1 MIGTRLMRF
10 LSSNVAIS
18 LRGVSGAAVIT
29 ERVMTSVTLCECD
42 FTYSAARTCL
52 PVRYSSHQ
60 DRLRSVPASARRMRS
75 PSLTIPRSSSCS
87 SMTGTALM
95 RLARRIP
102 ATSSTRAFG
111 RTLMTAE
118 TITSA
123 AFMSHTLSGDIG
135 GTLALRRGL
144 RTASQGDE
152 HLERQGVFTIV
163 APIVAT
169 LPSLTGRCPRQI
181 RRTIFPALAQRAP
194 PAQVTKQ
201 SGIRQREFIGI
212 EVERKHKATQQVIG
226 MAARNRA
233 KLGVGRFRIM
243 RQIFEIIGAQSGGF
257 EQLIGSPRHP
267 APPRSREHVRQRP
280 VPSLQ

>member
-1 MIGTRLMRF
+1 MRF
-10 LSSNVAIS
+10 LSSNIAIS
-18 LRGVSGAAVIT
+18 PSGVSGVAMIT
-29 ERVMTSVTLCECD
+29 ERVITSVTLCECD

-152 HLERQGVFTIV
+152 HLECQGVLTIV
-163 APIVAT
+163 APLVAT
-169 LPSLTGRCPRQI
+169 SPSLTGRCPRQI
-181 RRTIFPALAQRAP
+181 RRTILPALAQAATP
-194 PAQVTKQ
+194 LEMTKQ
-201 SGIRQREFIGI
+201 SGIRKSHFIGI
-212 EVERKHKATQQVIG
+212 ELEGEHTAPQQVIN
-226 MAARNRA
+226 A
-233 KLGVGRFRIM
+233 
-243 RQIFEIIGAQSGGF
+243 SGDF
-257 EQLIGSPRHP
+257 LKS
-267 APPRSREHVRQRP
+267 
-280 VPSLQ
+280 

>member
-1 MIGTRLMRF
+1 MRF
-10 LSSNVAIS
+10 LSSNIAIS
-18 LRGVSGAAVIT
+18 PSAVSGVAVIT
-29 ERVMTSVTLCECD
+29 EGVMTSVTLCECD
-42 FTYSAARTCL
+42 FTYSEARTCL
-52 PVRYSSHQ
+52 PVKYSSHQ
-60 DRLRSVPASARRMRS
+60 ERLRSVPASARRMRS
-75 PSLTIPRSSSCS
+75 PSLTIPTRSAWSSI
-87 SMTGTALM
+87 TGTALM
-95 RLARRIP
+95 RLARRIL

-163 APIVAT
+163 APVVGT

-181 RRTIFPALAQRAP
+181 RRAILPALAQRAA
-194 PAQVTKQ
+194 PAEVTKQ

-212 EVERKHKATQQVIG
+212 EVERKHKAMQQVIG
-226 MAARNRA
+226 MAAARNRA

-243 RQIFEIIGAQSGGF
+243 RQVFEIIGAQAGGF

-267 APPRSREHVRQRP
+267 APPRLREHVRQRP